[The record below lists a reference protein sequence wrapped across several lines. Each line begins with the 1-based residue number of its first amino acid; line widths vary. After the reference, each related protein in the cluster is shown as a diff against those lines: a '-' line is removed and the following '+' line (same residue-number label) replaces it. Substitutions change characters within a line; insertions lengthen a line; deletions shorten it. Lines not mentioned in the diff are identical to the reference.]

1 MQTYRNINDIPYDS
15 CSVVTVGTFDGV
27 HRGHR
32 AILERMHA
40 FTTVHGGRTVVVT
53 FEPHPRLV
61 LSRSTQPTIGL
72 LTTLTEKHAI
82 LQRLGID
89 VLVVIPFTFEFAQTP
104 PEDFIRHLLV
114 ERIGIRHIVI
124 GHDHNFG
131 KDRAGNEE
139 LLRRLGQ
146 QYHFTVER
154 VEPVLLDG
162 ETISSSKIR
171 AALQRGD
178 LSKANAMLGYPYSV
192 EGIVVYGD
200 GRGRR
205 LGYPTANIELLD
217 SHKLLPAAGVYC
229 VAAPIDG
236 KVWYGMA
243 NIGVRPTFTDSAHL
257 RLEAHFFDY
266 SGYLYDRKIVLSFHR
281 YVRQERRFE
290 SVDLFWSQLRDDR
303 DCCER
308 YFAALSNDLLNN
320 VGVTNAQQGT
330 KS

>member
-1 MQTYRNINDIPYDS
+1 MQTYRNIGDIPYDNH
-15 CSVVTVGTFDGV
+15 SVVTVGTFDGV
-27 HRGHR
+27 HLGHR
-32 AILERMHA
+32 RILERMRA
-40 FTTVHGGRTVVVT
+40 FTTDHGGRTVLIT

-61 LSRSTQPTIGL
+61 LSRSIQPTIGL
-72 LTTLTEKHAI
+72 LTTLAEKHAI

-89 VLVVIPFTFEFAQTP
+89 VLVILPFTFEFAQTP
-104 PEDFIRHLLV
+104 PEDFVHHILV
-114 ERIGIRHIVI
+114 ERIGLRHIVI

-146 QYHFTVER
+146 EYQFTVER
-154 VEPVLLDG
+154 VEPVLVDG
-162 ETISSSKIR
+162 EIVSSTKIR
-171 AALQRGD
+171 TALREGNIA
-178 LSKANAMLGYPYSV
+178 KANAMLGYPYSV

-200 GRGRR
+200 GRGRH

-217 SHKLLPAAGVYC
+217 SHKLLPASGVYC
-229 VAAPIDG
+229 VTAPIDG
-236 KVWYGMA
+236 KLWYGMA

-290 SVDLFWSQLRDDR
+290 SVDMFWSQLRDDR

-308 YFAALSNDLLNN
+308 YFATLSDLSNNI
-320 VGVTNAQQGT
+320 GVPNAQQRT
-330 KS
+330 QS